1 MSIHPKYQP
10 LLLALLMTV
19 LMGLVLSTT
28 MTLANVGYGTG
39 FWRAWWGAMGLS
51 NLIGIPLFP
60 GVRPASGP
68 AGQLAYLTP
77 AIVGPAIA
85 AASSTS

>member
-1 MSIHPKYQP
+1 MGIHPKYQP

-19 LMGLVLSTT
+19 FMGLVLSTT

-51 NLIGIPLFP
+51 NLIGIPCSLACAP
-60 GVRPASGP
+60 LVARLAGWLTSPRP
-68 AGQLAYLTP
+68 
-77 AIVGPAIA
+77 
-85 AASSTS
+85 